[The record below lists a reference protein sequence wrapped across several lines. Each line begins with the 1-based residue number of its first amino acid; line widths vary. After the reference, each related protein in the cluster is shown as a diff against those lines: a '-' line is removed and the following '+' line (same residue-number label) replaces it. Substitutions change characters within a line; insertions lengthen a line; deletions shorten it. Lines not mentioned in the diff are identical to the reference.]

1 MKLDLKQLAVHLSR
15 LEQEDRIPRDRVNSY
30 LLDKILI
37 PCMNGECIQLQDIN
51 FDAFELEEV
60 EDLFTVYSGLE
71 RGVHAA
77 QCLRR
82 AAGELAPEAIHTRT
96 FC

>member
-1 MKLDLKQLAVHLSR
+1 MKLDLKLLAVHLSR

-60 EDLFTVYSGLE
+60 EDLFAAYSGLDRE
-71 RGVHAA
+71 VHVA
-77 QCLRR
+77 QCLRW
-82 AAGELAPEAIHTRT
+82 AAGELAPEATHTRT